1 MTQVS
6 DRIEKKIQLNAP
18 REKVWQAIIDP
29 RQFGSWFGVRFEE
42 GPFEV
47 GTLTVGRITPTTV
60 DPEVA
65 RLQKPFEGT
74 PFHIVVDRIEQM
86 TRFAFRW
93 HPFAA
98 DEAPEGEPTT
108 LVEFA
113 LADCHLGT
121 ELTITETGFD
131 ALPEGRREEAFA
143 NNAGGWEHQAHL
155 LEKYLL
161 GAGEDG

>member
-6 DRIEKKIQLNAP
+6 DRIEKKVQLNAP
-18 REKVWQAIIDP
+18 REKVWRAIIDP
-29 RQFGSWFGVRFEE
+29 RQFGSWFGVRFGE
-42 GPFEV
+42 GRFEV

-74 PFHIVVDRIEQM
+74 PFQIVVEYIEEM
-86 TRFAFRW
+86 ARFAFRW
-93 HPFAA
+93 HPASA
-98 DEAPEGEPTT
+98 DQNFDPDEPTT

-131 ALPEGRREEAFA
+131 ALPDERREEAFA

-155 LEKYLL
+155 LEKYLSQ
-161 GAGEDG
+161 GS